1 MSNKKRLEKLNN
13 EAYEIMELMTNPR
26 KQVDMD
32 SDKARLTIDNL
43 SRAVMAL
50 IGEIN
55 EQSIKPERIDYIEE
69 KVGEALYLTTGK
81 EKVF

>member
-13 EAYEIMELMTNPR
+13 EAYELMELMTNPR

-32 SDKARLTIDNL
+32 AEKSRLAIDNL